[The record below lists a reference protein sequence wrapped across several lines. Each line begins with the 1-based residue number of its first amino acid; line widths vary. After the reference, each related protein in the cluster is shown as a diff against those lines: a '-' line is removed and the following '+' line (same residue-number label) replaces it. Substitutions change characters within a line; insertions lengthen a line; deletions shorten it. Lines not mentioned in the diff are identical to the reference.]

1 MTEQFVTYLFRE
13 AFYTTLLVS
22 APMLILSLLVGLVI
36 SVFQA
41 ATSIQEFTLTF
52 VPKIIA
58 IFAALL
64 RPLASAS
71 FGSAIVAWTV
81 VVVVVTFPAAVVSGF
96 QFPAIIGLYGA
107 GKASANTSELVL
119 S

>member
-1 MTEQFVTYLFRE
+1 MSEQFVVYVFRE

-22 APMLILSLLVGLVI
+22 APMLVLSLVVGLLI

-58 IFAALL
+58 V
-64 RPLASAS
+64 
-71 FGSAIVAWTV
+71 AIVTV
-81 VVVVVTFPAAVVSGF
+81 LTLPWMMETMITFTVNLFNQIPGM
-96 QFPAIIGLYGA
+96 GR
-107 GKASANTSELVL
+107 
-119 S
+119 